1 MQMTKE
7 EERVIAYWQNVRYR
21 RRLPNAMF
29 HASDDNPLC
38 GDELSF
44 DVSINGGIITE
55 IAFSGEACTLTIATA
70 AMMAERLDGKNAIDF
85 KCIDPLQ
92 LIGVPVN
99 TNRKECVL
107 LPWRVLRKCISSSGL
122 TV

>member
-7 EERVIAYWQNVRYR
+7 EERVIAYWQDERYR
-21 RRLPNAMF
+21 RPLPNAMF

-38 GDELSF
+38 GDTITF
-44 DVSINGGIITE
+44 DVNINGGIITD
-55 IAFSGEACTLTIATA
+55 IGFSGEACTLTIATA
-70 AMMAERLDGKNAIDF
+70 AMMAEALMSKQAINF
-85 KCIDPLQ
+85 KCIDPLR